1 MVAAWFGGLRGG
13 LLATVLASLLMD
25 YFFFEPVRSLFSFSH
40 REDVLRLGVFVLVA
54 VLISLLNAAR
64 RRAEAVLHEAGRLL
78 PSTPDFLTTRIA
90 VIDGRGLVAAVNQAW
105 RT

>member
-25 YFFFEPVRSLFSFSH
+25 YFYFEPVRSLFSFSH

-64 RRAEAVLHEAGRLL
+64 RRAEAVLDESPRLCSAGTAERRRRRLGSS
-78 PSTPDFLTTRIA
+78 PRSTASRRFRPA
-90 VIDGRGLVAAVNQAW
+90 S
-105 RT
+105 

>member
-40 REDVLRLGVFVLVA
+40 REDVLRLGVFVLVT

-64 RRAEAVLHEAGRLL
+64 RRGPAPRPPRPPPPPPPPPPPRLPPPPVCL
-78 PSTPDFLTTRIA
+78 P
-90 VIDGRGLVAAVNQAW
+90 RGPP
-105 RT
+105 RTET

>member
-25 YFFFEPVRSLFSFSH
+25 YFYFEPVRSLFSFSH

-54 VLISLLNAAR
+54 VLISCSTRRSGGPRPSSTSRGASSSPRWTRSRRGSRSSTGAAGSSRSTR
-64 RRAEAVLHEAGRLL
+64 RG
-78 PSTPDFLTTRIA
+78 
-90 VIDGRGLVAAVNQAW
+90 
-105 RT
+105 